1 MTDYKPNVTK
11 SIDNVN
17 ELEEKINNL
26 QEKNVTYTESGN
38 YTIEPDEK
46 YFALEKV
53 NVDVDIAPAV
63 LQEKEV
69 TITENGE
76 TTIEPDEGYNG
87 LSSVNVTTSVEGVG
101 IDINYLKNLPTTT
114 NSPILKGIKSINFDT
129 SEITNFKQMFYQ
141 ATQLSDISNL
151 KTDNAKVMTDCF
163 RGCRLIESVPEINT
177 ENVEDF
183 SKVFTSCT
191 SLKNVPV
198 LNLSKCKNMNQCFES
213 IFTLTD
219 ESLENIAKSMLTLPN
234 DYTGTK
240 TLENVFATAHA
251 KTYIPTLSEWTE
263 LQAKGWSVS

>member
-38 YTIEPDEK
+38 YTIEPDEE

-53 NVDVDIAPAV
+53 NVDVDV
-63 LQEKEV
+63 ES
-69 TITENGE
+69 G
-76 TTIEPDEGYNG
+76 
-87 LSSVNVTTSVEGVG
+87 VEGVG
-101 IDINYLKNLPTTT
+101 IDINYLKNLPTST

-183 SKVFTSCT
+183 SKVFSSCT
-191 SLKNVPV
+191 SLKNVPI

-234 DYTGTK
+234 DYTGIK

-251 KTYIPTLSEWTE
+251 KTYISALPEWTE